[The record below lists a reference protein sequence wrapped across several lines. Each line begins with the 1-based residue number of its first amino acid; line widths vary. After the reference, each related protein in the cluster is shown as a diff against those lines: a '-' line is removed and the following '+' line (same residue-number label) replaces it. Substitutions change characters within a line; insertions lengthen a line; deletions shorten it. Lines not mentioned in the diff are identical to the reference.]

1 MARTGRRNRVERA
14 FDVVVVGLGGMGS
27 ATAAHLARHG
37 QRVLGLEQF
46 DRLHANG
53 SSHGHSRIIRQAYF
67 EAPEYVPLLHRSYAL
82 WRELEDESGQP
93 DLLTI
98 TGGLNIGTPE
108 SEFVGGSLAS
118 AKQHNLEHEY
128 LNHLEVA
135 ERFPGFRLSDDLVAV
150 FEPNAG
156 FLQPEACIDAHL
168 AVAERHG
175 ADLRFNQHVTDWA
188 VDGGGV
194 RVETGADTYRA
205 ERLVITAGPWAG
217 QVLADLGLPLTV
229 RRIVNAHFEPSEPAL
244 YAADRCPVYLFQV
257 PEGDYYGFPML
268 PGQGVKIGRH
278 DGGEI
283 TSPQTIRRDIDDT
296 EIDQLRDV
304 LARYL
309 PGAVGPVIHTL
320 TCMYTDTP
328 DAHFILD
335 RHREHPQVVYGCG
348 FSGHGYK
355 FASVIGE
362 VLAELAIDG
371 PSGHNIGFLS
381 SSRFTP

>member
-1 MARTGRRNRVERA
+1 MERA
-14 FDVVVVGLGGMGS
+14 YDVVVVGLGGMGS
-27 ATAAHLARHG
+27 ATAAHLAKRG
-37 QRVLGLEQF
+37 KRVLGLEQF
-46 DRLHANG
+46 GRLHANG

-82 WRELEDESGQP
+82 WRELEVESGQP

-108 SEFVGGSLAS
+108 SEFVTGSLAS
-118 AKQHNLEHEY
+118 AKQHNLEYEY
-128 LNHLEVA
+128 LNHQEVG
-135 ERFPGFRLSDDLVAV
+135 ERFPGFRLTDDLVAV
-150 FEPNAG
+150 YEPNAG
-156 FLQPEACIDAHL
+156 FLKPEECIDAHL
-168 AVAERHG
+168 TVAEQHG
-175 ADLRFNQHVTDWA
+175 AELRFNQPMAGWS
-188 VDGGGV
+188 VDGDGV
-194 RVETGADTYRA
+194 LVKTATGTVRAD
-205 ERLVITAGPWAG
+205 RLVITAGPWAG

-229 RRIVNAHFEPSEPAL
+229 RRIVNAHFEPSEPEH

-268 PGQGVKIGRH
+268 PGQGVKLGRH

-283 TSPQTIRRDIDDT
+283 TSPQTIRR
-296 EIDQLRDV
+296 EIDNAEIDALRDV

-309 PGAVGPVIHTL
+309 PGAVGPVSHTL

-328 DAHFILD
+328 DANFILD
-335 RHREHPQVVYGCG
+335 RHHDHPQIVYGCG

-362 VLAELAIDG
+362 ILADLAADG
-371 PSGHNIGFLS
+371 SSHHDIGFLS
-381 SSRFTP
+381 ASRFVS